1 MRSGHVIYKVNDLDA
16 AVQEWK
22 NKGFAVE
29 YGREKNPYNALIYF
43 SEGAYIE
50 LLQDTKIP
58 KIVKLLC
65 KLFGMNKKMERFFY
79 WDRCEEGWCGLCIE
93 KDGILDKEIAFL
105 KEKGIDGVHF
115 KKLKRVD
122 TKGRRLE
129 YQCFFPEG
137 IDFPFLMNYFNI
149 DPKPS
154 NFVHPNGIRRI
165 KKVVFRIDGKQA
177 GILKELVQDD
187 RLEIIADEKN
197 KGISEVEYE

>member
-1 MRSGHVIYKVNDLDA
+1 MEKQRLCSRIRQK
-16 AVQEWK
+16 
-22 NKGFAVE
+22 
-29 YGREKNPYNALIYF
+29 KNPYNALIYF

-58 KIVKLLC
+58 NIVKLLR
-65 KLFGMNKKMERFFY
+65 KLFGMSKKMERFFY

-93 KDGILDKEIAFL
+93 KDGSLEQEIAFL
-105 KEKGIDGVHF
+105 KNKGINGVHL

-129 YQCFFPEG
+129 YQYFFPEG
-137 IDFPFLMNYFNI
+137 IDFPFLMNYFGI

-154 NFVHPNGIRRI
+154 NFVHPNGIRKI
-165 KKVVFRIDGKQA
+165 KKVVFRIDKKNA
-177 GILKELVQDD
+177 DILKELLQDD
-187 RLEIIADEKN
+187 RLEILVDEKN